1 MRPVSRTQIKKVY
14 FIGIGGI
21 GMSALARWFK
31 SQKWAVFGSD
41 SAGGSWI
48 RELQKDGLYVKIGHK
63 KGHINPKI
71 GLVIYNQAIPKAN
84 PELREAKR
92 LGIPTLSYPE
102 MLGAL
107 TRHYTTFA
115 VAGAH
120 GKSTTTSLLSLVLA
134 KAGLDPTVIVGTKLK
149 EFGNRNFRA
158 GKSKNLVIEADEF
171 KGAFWHYSPTYAIV
185 TNIDREHLDFYKNL
199 SNVKK
204 SFLKFIGNIQ
214 TGGILI
220 VNKDNENLLALNRQI
235 QKIAKRKKFKVIW
248 YSVMM
253 RHNTCRQIKNVLKV
267 PGAHNV
273 SNALAVYTL
282 ARELGINEKTILR
295 ALGDYHGAW
304 RRFEYRGTLNVKGQ
318 KLDVRCPVFD
328 DYAHHPTEIKATL
341 QAFREKYPNHHLIC
355 VFQPHQA
362 KRLKVLFKDFINAF
376 DDADYL
382 ILLPVYQVAGRD
394 KVDSRFTSE
403 LLARKIA
410 FRNSKLG
417 IRNSVK
423 HIPYSI
429 YLSNPQKLSEIIK
442 KIIRNHSRHS
452 HKFVDSHYVLVMM
465 GAGDIV
471 NFTNNLI

>member
-1 MRPVSRTQIKKVY
+1 MHYQKAGRVH

-71 GLVIYNQAIPKAN
+71 GLVIYNQAIPNAN

-158 GKSKNLVIEADEF
+158 GKSKNLIIEADEF
-171 KGAFWHYSPTYAIV
+171 KGSFWHYSPTYAIV

-204 SFLKFIGNIQ
+204 SFLKFIGNIRS
-214 TGGILI
+214 GGILV
-220 VNKDNENLLALNRQI
+220 VNKDNENLFALKKQI

-248 YSVMM
+248 YSVVMT
-253 RHNTCRQIKNVLKV
+253 RHNTCSQIKKVLKV

-282 ARELGINEKTILR
+282 AWELGINEKTILR
-295 ALGDYHGAW
+295 AIGDYHGAW

-318 KLDVRCPVFD
+318 KSDVRCLVFD

-341 QAFREKYPNHHLIC
+341 QAFREKYPEHKIIC

-362 KRLKVLFKDFINAF
+362 ERLRLLFKDFVKAF
-376 DDADYL
+376 DEADYL
-382 ILLPVYQVAGRD
+382 ILLPIYKVAGRD
-394 KVDSRFTSE
+394 KSDSRFTSKT
-403 LLARKIA
+403 LATAISAALR
-410 FRNSKLG
+410 RNSRGSTRNLATVIYLDLPNLKNLKRAVRQ
-417 IRNSVK
+417 IIHNSKSIIHNSVL
-423 HIPYSI
+423 I
-429 YLSNPQKLSEIIK
+429 
-442 KIIRNHSRHS
+442 
-452 HKFVDSHYVLVMM
+452 MM
-465 GAGDIV
+465 GAGTIADL
-471 NFTNNLI
+471 TPKLLK